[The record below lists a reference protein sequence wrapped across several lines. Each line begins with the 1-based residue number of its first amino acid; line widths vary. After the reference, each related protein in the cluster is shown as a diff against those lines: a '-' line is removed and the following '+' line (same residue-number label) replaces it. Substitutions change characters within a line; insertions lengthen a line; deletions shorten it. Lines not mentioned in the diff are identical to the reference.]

1 MVDSDDGADDKEAD
15 PGVVG
20 SEVLVDGTDEG
31 MDVTSVVVT
40 KEDGTV
46 GVVDKYTDPVV
57 AVVEYGTLDDVSA
70 ASVVTLLE
78 PLEFGPA
85 ELVPPELLV
94 PVSVLGKHTVKV
106 DSSPVVAVVVAGLFE
121 VEDIVVHSESAIGVD
136 SKGVCDV
143 GSSDVIDG
151 PDKDDATG
159 STGSEATTD
168 PVMSVLIV
176 ILDAQDHSAESTV
189 ILDGPVSF
197 DDTDR

>member
-1 MVDSDDGADDKEAD
+1 MVGSDDGADDKEAD

-151 PDKDDATG
+151 PDKDDDTG